1 MAIIKF
7 SNTVAG
13 KAQAE
18 AIPDPKHIAYGAR
31 ITVFTGADMPPA
43 EAVADPSSIVL
54 TTRQLMQGADAI
66 ADPSS
71 IVLTTRQ
78 LMQGADAIARAR
90 LQAIEGYIRGIV
102 GVDAKEVADQIAPTG
117 TYAQI
122 KFWKWDNKTIR
133 RTDPEVNAMRVALG
147 WNAAL
152 MDSIFVAGSGMDP

>member
-1 MAIIKF
+1 MAIKKF
-7 SNTVAG
+7 PNTAAG
-13 KAQAE
+13 KAEAE
-18 AIPDPKHIAYGAR
+18 AVPQPRYIIEGPR
-31 ITVFTGADMPPA
+31 ITVFTGSDIPPA
-43 EAVADPSSIVL
+43 DAVVEPSSI
-54 TTRQLMQGADAI
+54 G
-66 ADPSS
+66 
-71 IVLTTRQ
+71 LTTRQ

-102 GVDAKEVADQIAPTG
+102 GVDAKDVADQIAPTG

>member
-7 SNTVAG
+7 PNTVAG
-13 KAQAE
+13 KAEAE
-18 AIPDPKHIAYGAR
+18 ALPDPKHIIYGAR
-31 ITVFTGADMPPA
+31 ITVLTGADVPPP
-43 EAVADPSSIVL
+43 EAVVDPAL
-54 TTRQLMQGADAI
+54 
-66 ADPSS
+66 

-102 GVDAKEVADQIAPTG
+102 GVDAKDPADQISPTG

-122 KFWKWDNKTIR
+122 KYWKWDNHTIR

-147 WNAAL
+147 WNNAL
-152 MDSIFVAGSGMDP
+152 MDSIFVAGSGLDP

>member
-1 MAIIKF
+1 MPIIKF
-7 SNTVAG
+7 PNTAAG

-18 AIPDPKHIAYGAR
+18 ALPDPKYITYGAR
-31 ITVFTGADMPPA
+31 ITAFTGADIPPA
-43 EAVADPSSIVL
+43 EAV
-54 TTRQLMQGADAI
+54 

-152 MDSIFVAGSGMDP
+152 MDSIFVAGSGMAP

>member
-1 MAIIKF
+1 MAIQRF
-7 SNTVAG
+7 PNTAAG
-13 KAQAE
+13 KSQAQSV
-18 AIPDPKHIAYGAR
+18 PDPKYIMEGSR
-31 ITVFTGADMPPA
+31 ITVFTGADIPPTG
-43 EAVADPSSIVL
+43 AVV
-54 TTRQLMQGADAI
+54 
-66 ADPSS
+66 DPSS

-102 GVDAKEVADQIAPTG
+102 GVDAKDPADQIAPTG

-122 KFWKWDNKTIR
+122 KFWKWDNKTIQ

>member
-1 MAIIKF
+1 MPIIKF
-7 SNTVAG
+7 PSTAAG

-43 EAVADPSSIVL
+43 EAV
-54 TTRQLMQGADAI
+54 

-122 KFWKWDNKTIR
+122 KFWKWENKTIR
-133 RTDPEVNAMRVALG
+133 RTDHEVNAMRVALG